1 MKQREPFDLS
11 DTEIGAGTMLIEASA
26 GTGKTFTISGLV
38 LRLLLERP
46 ELTIDRILVTT
57 FTELAT
63 AELRGRIRGFLRR
76 AIDAFR
82 ARKTDDKFLADLLE
96 KHPDERAATSRL
108 EAALVNFDE
117 APIFTIHGFCR
128 RVLAERAFESGT
140 LFDAELVTN

>member
-1 MKQREPFDLS
+1 MKSRKSFDLLR
-11 DTEIGAGTMLIEASA
+11 TEIAPGTTLIEASA

-63 AELRGRIRGFLRR
+63 AELRGRIRELLRDG
-76 AIDAFR
+76 ITAFR
-82 ARKTDDKFLADLLE
+82 SGTAKNELLSGLLQT
-96 KHPDERAATSRL
+96 HASHHAAATRL

-117 APIFTIHGFCR
+117 API
-128 RVLAERAFESGT
+128 
-140 LFDAELVTN
+140 